1 MKIKDVMP
9 ISTPES
15 KHIAENLQK
24 ARKKCG
30 YSYQQLADKTG
41 LSKSTLQRYESGAI
55 QSLSLGKAEQLAQ
68 ALNITPAELLGWQDL
83 NGSKTFE
90 GAVLEILSYL
100 GYEVET
106 TDMDPDT
113 EFACL
118 SSGCQLVDDGES
130 ERYWIRNRED
140 NVWREVSI
148 EKILTL
154 FAEVKEYA
162 EFAVHR
168 AMKDSNIIE
177 RPEPWYHLDKFFKE

>member
-1 MKIKDVMP
+1 MKIKDMIP

-55 QSLSLGKAEQLAQ
+55 QNLSLGKAEQLAQ

-113 EFACL
+113 EFAYL
-118 SSGCQLVDDGES
+118 SSGCQLVDDGEL
-130 ERYWIRNRED
+130 ERYWIRSRED
-140 NVWREVSI
+140 NVCREVSI
-148 EKILTL
+148 EKLLTL
-154 FAEVKEYA
+154 FAEVKEYV